1 MTQHPPAQP
10 RRTPDPY
17 LSRDEPGEPPQ
28 PPRPG
33 DRPLAVWVWALVLIG
48 LGALAMTL
56 PYLVLMSG
64 PRPASGGVSW
74 DFSVGL
80 GFGALGL
87 AVLQF
92 ALTGRLRWLTHPFGA
107 DIVYLFHRYLS
118 WAAVALMVAHF
129 AIFYVWHQTALGELN
144 PLTARWEL
152 TAGRL
157 ALLCFVLLVVTSQ
170 FRTRL
175 WLSYEVWRYLHIALA
190 VVAVL
195 AAVAHVLGVGRFT
208 ADPGQRALWLG
219 ATLGWLL
226 LLVWTRGLR
235 PWVQSRNPWRVVGR
249 QDAGGGVT
257 TLELEPQGRALS
269 NWKPGQF
276 AWLSV
281 GRSPF
286 ALKEHPFTISTAPER
301 GPNLS
306 FSIKALG
313 DDTAE
318 LVKTPVGTQVHV
330 DGPYGAFS
338 IDRAADAPGFVM
350 IAGGV
355 GITPILSNLHA
366 LQSRRDQRPV
376 ILIYA
381 NSDWEGA
388 AFRDEL
394 AAMHHELNLTLIHVL
409 DDPPEGWT
417 GESGRVDADLLARH
431 LPPETRH
438 WPHMLCGPGPMLDAV
453 RAALRDMGVPARH
466 IDFEIFELV

>member
-1 MTQHPPAQP
+1 MSDHTAPTQS
-10 RRTPDPY
+10 RTPRTP
-17 LSRDEPGEPPQ
+17 RDAPSAA
-28 PPRPG
+28 
-33 DRPLAVWVWALVLIG
+33 DRSATVWFWAIG
-48 LGALAMTL
+48 LITAGAVALTV
-56 PYLVLMSG
+56 PYVILMSG
-64 PRPASGGVSW
+64 PRPASGGVAW

-80 GFGALGL
+80 GFGALSL
-87 AVLQF
+87 AALQF

-118 WAAVALMVAHF
+118 WAAVALMLGHF
-129 AIFYVWHQTALGELN
+129 GILYIWHQPALGELN

-157 ALLCFVLLVVTSQ
+157 ALLCFVALVISSQ

-175 WLSYEVWRYLHIALA
+175 RLSYEAWRYLHIGLA
-190 VVAVL
+190 VVGFG

-219 ATLGWLL
+219 VTLGWLA
-226 LLVWTRGLR
+226 LLVWTRGVR
-235 PWVQSRNPWRVVGR
+235 PWVQTRNPWRVVSR
-249 QDAGGGVT
+249 TDERGGVT
-257 TLELEPQGRALS
+257 TLELEPLGRPLAF
-269 NWKPGQF
+269 WKPGQF

-281 GRSPF
+281 GRSAF

-301 GPNLS
+301 GPNLA

-313 DDTAE
+313 DDTAQ
-318 LVKTPVGTQVHV
+318 LAKTPVGTRVHV

-338 IDRAADAPGFVM
+338 VDRKAKAPGFVM

-366 LQSRRDQRPV
+366 LQSRRDPRPV

-381 NSDWEGA
+381 NSDWDGV

-394 AAMHHELNLTLIHVL
+394 TAMQSDLDLTLIHVL
-409 DDPPEGWT
+409 DSAPDGWT
-417 GESGRVDADLLARH
+417 GESGRVDADLLARQ
-431 LPPETRH
+431 LPPDTRD
-438 WPHMLCGPGPMLDAV
+438 WPHLLCGPGPMIDAV
-453 RAALRDMGVPARH
+453 RDGLRGLGVPARH